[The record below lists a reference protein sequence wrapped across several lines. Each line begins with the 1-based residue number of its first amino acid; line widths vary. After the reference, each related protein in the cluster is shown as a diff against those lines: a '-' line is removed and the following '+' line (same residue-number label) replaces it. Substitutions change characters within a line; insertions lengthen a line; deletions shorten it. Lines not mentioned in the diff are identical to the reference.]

1 VNRVRLSLLALASL
15 WVSAVPSLAQQ
26 NGPYL
31 RLGAGWSIPGDMS
44 SSSLSTVAKG
54 DLDRPDGFIGSAAGG
69 YKWGWWR
76 GELEIEYMRNGAASG
91 NNLFAGA
98 TGRTANLNGH
108 SSNLAVMA
116 NGYFD
121 IPVNWP
127 VQPYVG
133 LGVGFDYFQ
142 LKNVATT
149 NLASNVSIVNGSDK
163 VFAYQP
169 ILGVSLALDPHWSFN
184 LEYRYFATMNP
195 KLSFS
200 PTGGKFDVN
209 NANHNIL
216 ASFTY
221 HFFEPPAP
229 PPPLAKDNLVV
240 VLPEANG
247 HVGAVVV
254 HGADNNT
261 TVLNQAYAAVG
272 SATGSSD
279 VKPVE
284 VAPTE
289 VSSIFGQALA
299 AQPQPPRSFTVYFRA
314 GSTTITPASRATVE
328 QIYADI
334 KQRGAAEIVV
344 TGHTDTIG
352 SARYNDTLSLRR
364 ARRMQQLLVQR
375 GVPANWM
382 TIVGEGKRD
391 LAVPTR
397 DQVGEPR
404 NRRVVIDAK

>member
-1 VNRVRLSLLALASL
+1 MNRVRLSLLALASL
-15 WVSAVPSLAQQ
+15 SVGATPSFAQQ

-31 RLGAGWSIPGDMS
+31 RLGAGWSIPSEMS
-44 SSSLSTVAKG
+44 SSSLSTVTKG
-54 DLDRPDGFIGSAAGG
+54 DLDRTDGFIGSAAGG
-69 YKWGWWR
+69 YKWGSWR
-76 GELEIEYMRNGAASG
+76 GELEIEYMRNGADSG

-98 TGRTANLNGH
+98 TGRTASLNGH

-142 LKNVATT
+142 LKSVGTTSLAT
-149 NLASNVSIVNGSDK
+149 NVSIVNGSDK

-169 ILGVSLALDPHWSFN
+169 ILGISLALDEHWSFN
-184 LEYRYFATMNP
+184 LEYRYFGTMDP
-195 KLSFS
+195 HLSYT
-200 PTGGKFDVN
+200 PTGGKFDVS
-209 NANHNIL
+209 NASHNIL
-216 ASFTY
+216 AGFTY
-221 HFFEPPAP
+221 HFFEPAPP

-240 VLPEANG
+240 VLPESNG

-254 HGADNNT
+254 HGPDNNT

-272 SATGSSD
+272 SANGSTN

-284 VAPTE
+284 VAPAE
-289 VSSIFGQALA
+289 VSSIFGEALA
-299 AQPQPPRSFTVYFRA
+299 AQPQPPRSFTLYFRS
-314 GSTTITPASRATVE
+314 GSTNITPDSRATFE

-352 SARYNDTLSLRR
+352 TSRYNDTLSLRR
-364 ARRMQQLLVQR
+364 ARRVQQMLVQR